1 MIFKGVE
8 TLLFSDNASE
18 RLLKLLEL
26 FDYSNDGGLG
36 FDLDSSIWIM
46 QFCREGCTAIMICS
60 SSSCCI
66 HLCLF
71 LLPSRSGAQPFA
83 FKWSFRASLFGY
95 SSMLGSFSI
104 KS

>member
-8 TLLFSDNASE
+8 TLLFSDSASE

-26 FDYSNDGGLG
+26 FDYSNDGRLG
-36 FDLDSSIWIM
+36 FDLDSSVWIM
-46 QFCREGCTAIMICS
+46 QFCREGCPAIMICF

-66 HLCLF
+66 LLCF
-71 LLPSRSGAQPFA
+71 LSPSRSGAQPFA

-95 SSMLGSFSI
+95 SSMLGSFSV